1 MSEKTLCAQ
10 IYRAVHN
17 AGGCGATSE
26 YDRGY
31 DDGVSAA
38 LEAITALTGVD
49 ESCLDEDNDDGTVV
63 VPGRWIPVEERLP
76 EDMQETLCCFDDG
89 FIATATYMVKYKDWE
104 LWQDAGEVTHWMP
117 LPEPPTV

>member
-1 MSEKTLCAQ
+1 M
-10 IYRAVHN
+10 N
-17 AGGCGATSE
+17 
-26 YDRGY
+26 
-31 DDGVSAA
+31 DDYISREQAIAA
-38 LEAITALTGVD
+38 LQDTI
-49 ESCLDEDNDDGTVV
+49 NDPACPIFIAAYVEQILSQLPAADV

-117 LPEPPTV
+117 LPEPPEEGDLT